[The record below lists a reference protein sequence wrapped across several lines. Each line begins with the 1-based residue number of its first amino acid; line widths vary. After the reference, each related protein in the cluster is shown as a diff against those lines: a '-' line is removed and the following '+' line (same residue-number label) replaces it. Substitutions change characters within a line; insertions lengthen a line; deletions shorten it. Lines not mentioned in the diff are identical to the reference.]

1 MSLPLAAPMG
11 EDGPVL
17 DRLGFPHV
25 GEHRRFVSAIVCDT
39 VGSGLFMPIT
49 LLYFLA
55 MTDLSL
61 VQIGSALSLSA
72 LLTMP
77 GAFVIGSL
85 VDRFGPRRMMLAGN
99 LVQAVG
105 MIAYLW
111 ADSLLAVALWTTLL
125 NIGRQSFWGSF
136 GNVVTAISA
145 PGERELWFGFL
156 QAVRNLGYSVGGV
169 LAGIALQIGT
179 DLAYETVVVVNA
191 VTFVIAYALLLDVP
205 DHRAPHDDD
214 APLEGWG
221 TVLRDGPYLRLV
233 LGQFGFVAGMMVLN
247 FAIPVYVAETID
259 LPGWVVG
266 AIFTLN
272 TAMVGLGQGLVVRR
286 MNGQVRARMM
296 ALAQL
301 VFVASY
307 ALFVAAGWLP
317 VWLAVV
323 VMLVGAGVYTL
334 GELAGGPVF
343 SATAAEAA
351 PDHLRGRY
359 LGLFQLSWAIG
370 GAVTPVAFTYLLA
383 HGATTLWW
391 VLGALALASAAYLQ
405 RLPRTLPASGL
416 RVTDRAGRAE
426 EPETA

>member
-1 MSLPLAAPMG
+1 MLT
-11 EDGPVL
+11 
-17 DRLGFPHV
+17 RLGFPSV
-25 GEHRRFVSAIVCDT
+25 GEHRRFVTAIVADT

-85 VDRFGPRRMMLAGN
+85 VDRFGPRRMMLIGN

-105 MIAYLW
+105 MLAYLW

-125 NIGRQSFWGSF
+125 NLGRQSFWGSF

-179 DLAYETVVVVNA
+179 DIAYQTVVVVNA
-191 VTFVIAYALLLDVP
+191 VTFVIAFFLLLDVP
-205 DHRAPHDDD
+205 DHRAARADDV
-214 APLEGWG
+214 PLEGWG
-221 TVLRDGPYLRLV
+221 VVLRDRAYLRLV
-233 LGQFGFVAGMMVLN
+233 VGQLGFVAGMMVLN
-247 FAIPVYVAETID
+247 FALPVYVAETID

-266 AIFTLN
+266 AIFTVN
-272 TAMVGLGQGLVVRR
+272 TALVGLGQGLVVRG
-286 MNGQVRARMM
+286 MTGQVRARMM
-296 ALAQL
+296 GLAQVL
-301 VFVASY
+301 FVASY
-307 ALFVAAGWLP
+307 ALFVVAGWLP
-317 VWLAVV
+317 VWVAVA
-323 VMLVGAGVYTL
+323 VMLVGITIYTF
-334 GELAGGPVF
+334 GELTGGPVL

-359 LGLFQLSWAIG
+359 LGLFQLSWALG
-370 GAVTPVAFTYLLA
+370 GAVAPVTFTWLLA
-383 HGATTLWW
+383 HGDTTLWW
-391 VLGALALASAAYLQ
+391 VLTLVAILSAAYLQ
-405 RLPRTLPASGL
+405 TLPRVLPAAGL
-416 RVTDRAGRAE
+416 RVTTLAAE
-426 EPETA
+426 QEVPEPTT

>member
-1 MSLPLAAPMG
+1 MLT
-11 EDGPVL
+11 
-17 DRLGFPHV
+17 RLGFPHV
-25 GEHRRFVSAIVCDT
+25 GEHRRFVTAIVADT

-61 VQIGSALSLSA
+61 VQVGSALSLSA

-85 VDRFGPRRMMLAGN
+85 VDRFGPRRMMLIGN
-99 LVQAVG
+99 LVQALG
-105 MIAYLW
+105 MVAYLW
-111 ADSLLAVALWTTLL
+111 ADSLVAVALWTTLL

-169 LAGIALQIGT
+169 LAGIALQVGT
-179 DLAYETVVVVNA
+179 DVAYQSVVVINA
-191 VTFVIAYALLLDVP
+191 VTFVLAFFLLLDVP
-205 DHRAPHDDD
+205 DHRVATADD
-214 APLEGWG
+214 APVEGWG

-233 LGQFGFVAGMMVLN
+233 LGQMGFVAGMMVLN
-247 FAIPVYVAETID
+247 FALPVYVAETIE

-266 AIFTLN
+266 AIFTVN
-272 TAMVGLGQGLVVRR
+272 TALVGLGQGLVVRR
-286 MNGQVRARMM
+286 MTGQVRARMM
-296 ALAQL
+296 GLAQL
-301 VFVASY
+301 VFVTSY
-307 ALFVAAGWLP
+307 AMFVVAGWLP
-317 VWLAVV
+317 VWLAVA
-323 VMLVGAGVYTL
+323 VMLVGAAVYTG
-334 GELAGGPVF
+334 GELVGGPVF

-359 LGLFQLSWAIG
+359 LGLFQLSWGIG
-370 GAVTPVAFTYLLA
+370 GAVTPVAFTWLLA

-391 VLGALALASAAYLQ
+391 VLVAVALASAAYLQ
-405 RLPRTLPASGL
+405 TMPRTLPAAGL
-416 RVTDRAGRAE
+416 RVTHRAGEDAS
-426 EPETA
+426 

>member
-1 MSLPLAAPMG
+1 
-11 EDGPVL
+11 VL
-17 DRLGFPHV
+17 TRLGFPSV
-25 GEHRRFVSAIVCDT
+25 GEHRRFVTAIVADT

-61 VQIGSALSLSA
+61 VQIGSAMSLSA
-72 LLTMP
+72 LVTMP

-99 LVQAVG
+99 LIQAVG
-105 MIAYLW
+105 MLAYLW
-111 ADSLLAVALWTTLL
+111 ADSLLAVALWTVLL

-179 DLAYETVVVVNA
+179 DKAFQTVVVVNA
-191 VTFVIAYALLLDVP
+191 VTFVLAFVLLLDVP
-205 DHRAPHDDD
+205 DHRVATDHD
-214 APLEGWG
+214 APVEGWG
-221 TVLRDGPYLRLV
+221 VVLRDRAYLRLV

-247 FAIPVYVAETID
+247 FALPVYVAETID

-266 AIFTLN
+266 AIFTVN
-272 TAMVGLGQGLVVRR
+272 TALVGLGQGLVVRR
-286 MNGQVRARMM
+286 MTGQVRARMM
-296 ALAQL
+296 GLAQL
-301 VFVASY
+301 VFLASY
-307 ALFVAAGWLP
+307 ALFVVAGWLP
-317 VWLAVV
+317 VWLAIV
-323 VMLVGAGVYTL
+323 VMLVGATIYTF
-334 GELAGGPVF
+334 GELTGGPVF

-359 LGLFQLSWAIG
+359 LGLFQLAWGIG
-370 GAVTPVAFTYLLA
+370 GAVTPVAFTWLLA
-383 HGATTLWW
+383 HGATTIWW
-391 VLGALALASAAYLQ
+391 VLALVAVASGAYLQ
-405 RLPRTLPASGL
+405 TLPRSLPAAGV
-416 RVTDRAGRAE
+416 RVTHRVGAADPSA
-426 EPETA
+426 

>member
-1 MSLPLAAPMG
+1 MLT
-11 EDGPVL
+11 
-17 DRLGFPHV
+17 RLGFPSV
-25 GEHRRFVSAIVCDT
+25 GEHRRFVAAIVADT

-85 VDRFGPRRMMLAGN
+85 VDRFGPRRMMLVGN
-99 LVQAVG
+99 LVQAAG
-105 MIAYLW
+105 MAAYLW

-125 NIGRQSFWGSF
+125 NLGRQSFWGSF

-179 DLAYETVVVVNA
+179 DLAYQSVVVVNA
-191 VTFVIAYALLLDVP
+191 VTFVLAFVLLLDVP
-205 DHRAPHDDD
+205 DHRVARDDD
-214 APLEGWG
+214 APVEGWG
-221 TVLRDGPYLRLV
+221 VVLRDRAYLRLA
-233 LGQFGFVAGMMVLN
+233 LGQLGFVAGMMVLN
-247 FAIPVYVAETID
+247 FALPVYVAETID

-272 TAMVGLGQGLVVRR
+272 TAMVGLGQGIVVRR
-286 MNGQVRARMM
+286 MAGRVRARMM
-296 ALAQL
+296 GLAQL

-307 ALFVAAGWLP
+307 AMFVAAGWLP
-317 VWLAVV
+317 VWLAVG
-323 VMLVGAGVYTL
+323 VMLVGAAVYTG
-334 GELAGGPVF
+334 GELTGGPVF

-359 LGLFQLSWAIG
+359 LGLFQLSRGVG
-370 GAVTPVAFTYLLA
+370 GAVTPVAYTWLLA
-383 HGATTLWW
+383 HGQTTVWW
-391 VLGALALASAAYLQ
+391 VLALVALLSAAYLQ
-405 RLPRTLPASGL
+405 TLPRVLPAAGL
-416 RVTDRAGRAE
+416 RVTQRADSS
-426 EPETA
+426 T

>member
-1 MSLPLAAPMG
+1 MLT
-11 EDGPVL
+11 
-17 DRLGFPHV
+17 RLGFPRV
-25 GEHRRFVSAIVCDT
+25 GEHRRFVTAIVADT

-61 VQIGSALSLSA
+61 VQIGSALSVSA

-85 VDRFGPRRMMLAGN
+85 VDRFGPRRMMLVGN

-105 MIAYLW
+105 MLAYLW
-111 ADSLLAVALWTTLL
+111 ADSLLVVALWTTLL
-125 NIGRQSFWGSF
+125 NLGRQSFWGSF

-179 DLAYETVVVVNA
+179 DLAYRSVVVVNV
-191 VTFVIAYALLLDVP
+191 VTFVLAFFLLLDVP
-205 DHRAPHDDD
+205 DHRVARADD

-221 TVLRDGPYLRLV
+221 VVLRDRAYLRLV
-233 LGQFGFVAGMMVLN
+233 VGQLGFVAGMMVLN
-247 FAIPVYVAETID
+247 FALPVYVAETID

-272 TAMVGLGQGLVVRR
+272 TALVGLGQGLVVRR
-286 MNGQVRARMM
+286 MTGQVRARMM
-296 ALAQL
+296 GLAQA

-307 ALFVAAGWLP
+307 ALFVVAGWLP

-323 VMLVGAGVYTL
+323 VMLVGAAIYTF
-334 GELAGGPVF
+334 GELTGGPVL

-370 GAVTPVAFTYLLA
+370 GAVAPVSFTWLLA
-383 HGATTLWW
+383 HGETTLWW
-391 VLGALALASAAYLQ
+391 VLTLVAVLSAAYLQ
-405 RLPRTLPASGL
+405 TLPRVLPAAGL
-416 RVTDRAGRAE
+416 RVTRAADPDAV
-426 EPETA
+426 EPTP

>member
-1 MSLPLAAPMG
+1 M
-11 EDGPVL
+11 
-17 DRLGFPHV
+17 
-25 GEHRRFVSAIVCDT
+25 GEHRRFVAAIVADT
-39 VGSGLFMPIT
+39 VGSGLFMPLT

-61 VQIGSALSLSA
+61 VQIGSAMSVSA
-72 LLTMP
+72 VLTMP

-99 LVQAVG
+99 LVQAAG
-105 MIAYLW
+105 MLAYLW
-111 ADSLLAVALWTTLL
+111 ADSLLAVALWTALL

-156 QAVRNLGYSVGGV
+156 QAVRNLGYSIGGV

-179 DLAYETVVVVNA
+179 DLAFQTVVVVNA
-191 VTFVIAYALLLDVP
+191 VTFIVAFVLLIDVP
-205 DHRAPHDDD
+205 DHRAATPDD
-214 APLEGWG
+214 APVEGWG
-221 TVLRDGPYLRLV
+221 TVLRDGAYLRLV

-247 FAIPVYVAETID
+247 FALPVYVAETID

-286 MNGQVRARMM
+286 MTGQVRSRMM
-296 ALAQL
+296 GLAQ
-301 VFVASY
+301 VAFVVSY
-307 ALFVAAGWLP
+307 GMFVVAGWLP
-317 VWLAVV
+317 VWLAVAL
-323 VMLVGAGVYTL
+323 MLLGAAVYTL
-334 GELAGGPVF
+334 GELTGGPVL

-359 LGLFQLSWAIG
+359 LGLFQLSWGIG
-370 GAVTPVAFTYLLA
+370 GAITPLAFTWLLDR
-383 HGATTLWW
+383 GPTTLWW
-391 VLGALALASAAYLQ
+391 VLTLVAIVSATYLQ
-405 RLPRTLPASGL
+405 RLPRVLPVAGL
-416 RVTDRAGRAE
+416 RVTQRSESSAG
-426 EPETA
+426 

>member
-1 MSLPLAAPMG
+1 MLT
-11 EDGPVL
+11 
-17 DRLGFPHV
+17 RLGFPSV
-25 GEHRRFVSAIVCDT
+25 GEHRRFVAAIVADT

-85 VDRFGPRRMMLAGN
+85 VDRFGPRRMMLVGN
-99 LVQAVG
+99 LVQAAG
-105 MIAYLW
+105 MVAYLW
-111 ADSLLAVALWTTLL
+111 ADSLLVVALWTTLL
-125 NIGRQSFWGSF
+125 NLGRQAFWGSF

-179 DLAYETVVVVNA
+179 DLAYESVVVVNA
-191 VTFVIAYALLLDVP
+191 VTFVLAFVLLLDVP
-205 DHRAPHDDD
+205 DHRVARDDD
-214 APLEGWG
+214 APVEGWG
-221 TVLRDGPYLRLV
+221 VVLRDRAYLRLV
-233 LGQFGFVAGMMVLN
+233 LGQLGFVAGMMVLN
-247 FAIPVYVAETID
+247 FALPVYVAETID

-272 TAMVGLGQGLVVRR
+272 TAMVGLGQGIVVRR
-286 MNGQVRARMM
+286 MAGRVRARMM
-296 ALAQL
+296 GLAQV

-307 ALFVAAGWLP
+307 AMFVVAGWLP

-323 VMLVGAGVYTL
+323 VMLVGAVVYTG
-334 GELAGGPVF
+334 GELTGGPVF

-359 LGLFQLSWAIG
+359 LGLFQLSWGLG
-370 GAVTPVAFTYLLA
+370 GAVTPVAYTWLLA
-383 HGATTLWW
+383 HGQTTVWW
-391 VLGALALASAAYLQ
+391 VLALVALLSAAYLQ
-405 RLPRTLPASGL
+405 TLPRVLPVAGL
-416 RVTDRAGRAE
+416 RVTQRADS
-426 EPETA
+426 PT

>member
-1 MSLPLAAPMG
+1 MLK
-11 EDGPVL
+11 
-17 DRLGFPHV
+17 RLGFPAI
-25 GEHRRFVSAIVCDT
+25 GEHRRFVTAIVADT

-55 MTDLSL
+55 MTDLTL

-85 VDRFGPRRMMLAGN
+85 VDRYGPRRMMLIGN

-105 MIAYLW
+105 MVAYLW
-111 ADSLLAVALWTTLL
+111 ADSLLVVALWTTLL
-125 NIGRQSFWGSF
+125 NLGRQSFWGSF

-179 DLAYETVVVVNA
+179 DLAYQSVVVINA
-191 VTFVIAYALLLDVP
+191 VTFVLAFLLLLDVP
-205 DHRAPHDDD
+205 DHRVVRAED

-221 TVLRDGPYLRLV
+221 VVLRDGAYLRLV
-233 LGQFGFVAGMMVLN
+233 LGQMGFVAGMMVLN
-247 FAIPVYVAETID
+247 FALPVYIADTID

-286 MNGQVRARMM
+286 MTGQVRARMM
-296 ALAQL
+296 GLAQL

-307 ALFVAAGWLP
+307 AMFVVAGWLP

-323 VMLVGAGVYTL
+323 VMLVGGAVYTF
-334 GELAGGPVF
+334 GELTGGPVF

-359 LGLFQLSWAIG
+359 LGLFQLSWGIG
-370 GAVTPVAFTYLLA
+370 GAVAPVTFTWLLA
-383 HGATTLWW
+383 HGQTTLWW
-391 VLGALALASAAYLQ
+391 VLAVFAVLSAVYLQ
-405 RLPRTLPASGL
+405 TLPRVLPAAGL
-416 RVTDRAGRAE
+416 RVTRAAE
-426 EPETA
+426 QEA

>member
-1 MSLPLAAPMG
+1 
-11 EDGPVL
+11 VL
-17 DRLGFPHV
+17 TRLGFPSV
-25 GEHRRFVSAIVCDT
+25 GEHRRFVTAIVADT

-61 VQIGSALSLSA
+61 VQIGSAMSLSA
-72 LLTMP
+72 LVTMP

-99 LVQAVG
+99 LIQAVG
-105 MIAYLW
+105 MLAYLW
-111 ADSLLAVALWTTLL
+111 ADSLLAVALWTVLL

-179 DLAYETVVVVNA
+179 DMAFQTVVVVNA
-191 VTFVIAYALLLDVP
+191 VTFVLAFVLLLDVP
-205 DHRAPHDDD
+205 DHRVATDHD
-214 APLEGWG
+214 APVEGWG
-221 TVLRDGPYLRLV
+221 VVLRDRAYLRLV

-247 FAIPVYVAETID
+247 FALPVYVAETID

-266 AIFTLN
+266 AIFTVN
-272 TAMVGLGQGLVVRR
+272 TALVGLGQGLVVRR
-286 MNGQVRARMM
+286 MTGQVRARMM
-296 ALAQL
+296 GLAQL
-301 VFVASY
+301 VFLASY
-307 ALFVAAGWLP
+307 ALFVVAGWLP
-317 VWLAVV
+317 VWLAIV
-323 VMLVGAGVYTL
+323 VMLVGATIYTF
-334 GELAGGPVF
+334 GELTGGPVF

-359 LGLFQLSWAIG
+359 LGLFQLAWGIG
-370 GAVTPVAFTYLLA
+370 GAVTPVAFTWLLA
-383 HGATTLWW
+383 HGATTIWW
-391 VLGALALASAAYLQ
+391 VLALVAVASGAYLQ
-405 RLPRTLPASGL
+405 TLPRSLPAAGV
-416 RVTDRAGRAE
+416 RVTHRVGAADPSA
-426 EPETA
+426 

>member
-1 MSLPLAAPMG
+1 
-11 EDGPVL
+11 
-17 DRLGFPHV
+17 V
-25 GEHRRFVSAIVCDT
+25 GEHRRFVTAIVADT

-85 VDRFGPRRMMLAGN
+85 VDHVGPRRMMLAGN

-105 MIAYLW
+105 MLAYLW
-111 ADSLLAVALWTTLL
+111 ADSLVAVALWTTLL

-179 DLAYETVVVVNA
+179 DVAYQAVVVLNA
-191 VTFVIAYALLLDVP
+191 VTFVLAFFLLIDVP
-205 DHRAPHDDD
+205 DHRVARPDD

-221 TVLRDGPYLRLV
+221 AVLRDGPYLRLV
-233 LGQFGFVAGMMVLN
+233 LGQLGFVAGMMVLN
-247 FAIPVYVAETID
+247 FALPVYVAETID

-272 TAMVGLGQGLVVRR
+272 TALVGLGQGLVVRR
-286 MNGQVRARMM
+286 MTGQVRARMM
-296 ALAQL
+296 GLAQL
-301 VFVASY
+301 VFVTSY
-307 ALFVAAGWLP
+307 LMFVVAGWLP
-317 VWLAVV
+317 LWLAVA
-323 VMLVGAGVYTL
+323 VMLVGAAVYTG
-334 GELAGGPVF
+334 GELVGGPVF
-343 SATAAEAA
+343 SATASRRR
-351 PDHLRGRY
+351 PTTC
-359 LGLFQLSWAIG
+359 G
-370 GAVTPVAFTYLLA
+370 GAT
-383 HGATTLWW
+383 
-391 VLGALALASAAYLQ
+391 
-405 RLPRTLPASGL
+405 SGSSS
-416 RVTDRAGRAE
+416 
-426 EPETA
+426 

>member
-1 MSLPLAAPMG
+1 
-11 EDGPVL
+11 VL
-17 DRLGFPHV
+17 KRLGFPAI
-25 GEHRRFVSAIVCDT
+25 GEHRRFVTAIVADT

-55 MTDLSL
+55 MTDLTL

-85 VDRFGPRRMMLAGN
+85 VDRYGPRRMMLIGN

-105 MIAYLW
+105 MVAYLW
-111 ADSLLAVALWTTLL
+111 ADSLLVVALWTTLL
-125 NIGRQSFWGSF
+125 NLGRQSFWGSF

-179 DLAYETVVVVNA
+179 DLAYQSVVVINA
-191 VTFVIAYALLLDVP
+191 VTFVLAFLLLLDVP
-205 DHRAPHDDD
+205 DHRVARAED

-221 TVLRDGPYLRLV
+221 VVLRDGAYLRLV
-233 LGQFGFVAGMMVLN
+233 LGQMGFVAGMMVLN
-247 FAIPVYVAETID
+247 FALPVYVADTID

-286 MNGQVRARMM
+286 MTGQVRARMM
-296 ALAQL
+296 GLAQL

-307 ALFVAAGWLP
+307 AMFVVAGWLP

-323 VMLVGAGVYTL
+323 VMLVGAAVYTF
-334 GELAGGPVF
+334 GELTGGPVF

-359 LGLFQLSWAIG
+359 LGLFQLSWGIG
-370 GAVTPVAFTYLLA
+370 GAVAPVTFTWLLA
-383 HGATTLWW
+383 HGQTTLWW
-391 VLGALALASAAYLQ
+391 VLAVFAVLSAVYLQ
-405 RLPRTLPASGL
+405 TLPRVLPAAGL
-416 RVTDRAGRAE
+416 RVTRAAE
-426 EPETA
+426 QEA

>member
-1 MSLPLAAPMG
+1 M
-11 EDGPVL
+11 
-17 DRLGFPHV
+17 
-25 GEHRRFVSAIVCDT
+25 GEHRRFVAAIVADT
-39 VGSGLFMPIT
+39 VGSGLFMPLT

-61 VQIGSALSLSA
+61 VQIGSAMSLSA

-99 LVQAVG
+99 LIQAVG
-105 MIAYLW
+105 MLAYLW
-111 ADSLLAVALWTTLL
+111 ADSLLAVALWTALL
-125 NIGRQSFWGSF
+125 NVGRQSFWGSF

-156 QAVRNLGYSVGGV
+156 QAVRNLGYSIGGV

-179 DLAYETVVVVNA
+179 DLAFQTVVVANA
-191 VTFVIAYALLLDVP
+191 ITFVVAFVLLIDVP
-205 DHRAPHDDD
+205 DHRAATPDD
-214 APLEGWG
+214 APVEGWG
-221 TVLRDGPYLRLV
+221 TVLRDGAYLRLV

-247 FAIPVYVAETID
+247 FALPVYVAETID

-286 MNGQVRARMM
+286 MTGQVRSRMM
-296 ALAQL
+296 GLAQ
-301 VFVASY
+301 VAFVVSY
-307 ALFVAAGWLP
+307 GMFVVAGWLP
-317 VWLAVV
+317 VWLAVAL
-323 VMLVGAGVYTL
+323 MLLGAAVYTL
-334 GELAGGPVF
+334 GELTGGPVL

-359 LGLFQLSWAIG
+359 LGLFQLSWGIG
-370 GAVTPVAFTYLLA
+370 GAITPLAFTWLLDR
-383 HGATTLWW
+383 GPTTLWW
-391 VLGALALASAAYLQ
+391 VLTLVAIVSATYLQ
-405 RLPRTLPASGL
+405 RLPRVLPVAGL
-416 RVTDRAGRAE
+416 RVTQRSESSAG
-426 EPETA
+426 

>member
-1 MSLPLAAPMG
+1 
-11 EDGPVL
+11 
-17 DRLGFPHV
+17 V
-25 GEHRRFVSAIVCDT
+25 GEHRRFVTAIVADT

-85 VDRFGPRRMMLAGN
+85 VDRFGPRRMMLLGN
-99 LVQAVG
+99 LVQALG
-105 MIAYLW
+105 MVAYLW
-111 ADSLLAVALWTTLL
+111 ADSLVAVALWTTLL
-125 NIGRQSFWGSF
+125 NIGRQAFWGSF

-179 DLAYETVVVVNA
+179 DVAYASVVVINA
-191 VTFVIAYALLLDVP
+191 VTFVLAFFLLLDVP
-205 DHRAPHDDD
+205 DHRVVAPDD

-221 TVLRDGPYLRLV
+221 AVFRDGPYLRLV
-233 LGQFGFVAGMMVLN
+233 AGQMGFVVGMMVLN
-247 FAIPVYVAETID
+247 FALPVYVAETID

-266 AIFTLN
+266 AIFTVN
-272 TAMVGLGQGLVVRR
+272 TALVGLGQGLVVRR
-286 MNGQVRARMM
+286 MTGQVRARMM
-296 ALAQL
+296 GLAQL
-301 VFVASY
+301 VFVTSY
-307 ALFVAAGWLP
+307 LMFVAAGWLP
-317 VWLAVV
+317 LWLAVA
-323 VMLVGAGVYTL
+323 VMLIGAAVYTG

-359 LGLFQLSWAIG
+359 LGLFQLSWGVG
-370 GAVTPVAFTYLLA
+370 GAVTPVAFTWLLA
-383 HGATTLWW
+383 HGATTVWW
-391 VLGALALASAAYLQ
+391 VLIAIAFASAAYLQ
-405 RLPRTLPASGL
+405 TLPRILPAAGL
-416 RVTDRAGRAE
+416 RVTNRAE
-426 EPETA
+426 PQDAAGSG

>member
-1 MSLPLAAPMG
+1 
-11 EDGPVL
+11 VL
-17 DRLGFPHV
+17 TRLGFPSV
-25 GEHRRFVSAIVCDT
+25 GEHRRFVTAIVADT

-61 VQIGSALSLSA
+61 VQIGSAMSLSA
-72 LLTMP
+72 LVTMP

-99 LVQAVG
+99 LIQAVG
-105 MIAYLW
+105 MLAYLW
-111 ADSLLAVALWTTLL
+111 ADSLLAVALWTVLL

-179 DLAYETVVVVNA
+179 DMAFQTVVVVNA
-191 VTFVIAYALLLDVP
+191 VTFVLAFVLLLDVP
-205 DHRAPHDDD
+205 DHRVATDHD
-214 APLEGWG
+214 APVEGWG
-221 TVLRDGPYLRLV
+221 VVLRDRAYLRLV

-247 FAIPVYVAETID
+247 FALPVYVAETID

-266 AIFTLN
+266 AIFTVN
-272 TAMVGLGQGLVVRR
+272 TALVGLGQGLVVRR
-286 MNGQVRARMM
+286 MTGQVRARMM
-296 ALAQL
+296 GLAQL
-301 VFVASY
+301 VFLASY
-307 ALFVAAGWLP
+307 ALFVVAGWLP
-317 VWLAVV
+317 VWLAIV
-323 VMLVGAGVYTL
+323 VMLVGATIYTF
-334 GELAGGPVF
+334 GELTGGPVF

-359 LGLFQLSWAIG
+359 LGLFQLAWGIG
-370 GAVTPVAFTYLLA
+370 GAVTPVAFTWLLA
-383 HGATTLWW
+383 HGATTIWW
-391 VLGALALASAAYLQ
+391 VLALVAVVSGAYLQ
-405 RLPRTLPASGL
+405 TLPRSLPAAGV
-416 RVTDRAGRAE
+416 RVTHRVGAADPSA
-426 EPETA
+426 

>member
-1 MSLPLAAPMG
+1 MLT
-11 EDGPVL
+11 
-17 DRLGFPHV
+17 RLGFPSV
-25 GEHRRFVSAIVCDT
+25 GEHRRFVAAIVADT

-85 VDRFGPRRMMLAGN
+85 VDRFGPRRMMLVGN
-99 LVQAVG
+99 LVQAAG
-105 MIAYLW
+105 MVAYLW
-111 ADSLLAVALWTTLL
+111 ADSLLVVALWTTLL
-125 NIGRQSFWGSF
+125 NLGRQAFWGSF

-179 DLAYETVVVVNA
+179 DLAYESVVVVNA
-191 VTFVIAYALLLDVP
+191 VTFVLAFVLLLDVP
-205 DHRAPHDDD
+205 DHRVARDDD
-214 APLEGWG
+214 APVEGWG
-221 TVLRDGPYLRLV
+221 VVLRDRAYLRLV
-233 LGQFGFVAGMMVLN
+233 LGQLGFVAGMMVLN
-247 FAIPVYVAETID
+247 FALPVYVAETID

-272 TAMVGLGQGLVVRR
+272 TAMVGLGQGIVVRR
-286 MNGQVRARMM
+286 MAGRVRARMM
-296 ALAQL
+296 GLAQV

-307 ALFVAAGWLP
+307 AMFVVAGWLP

-323 VMLVGAGVYTL
+323 VMLVGAAVYTG
-334 GELAGGPVF
+334 GELTGGPVF

-359 LGLFQLSWAIG
+359 LGLFQLSWGLG
-370 GAVTPVAFTYLLA
+370 GAVTPVAYTWLLA
-383 HGATTLWW
+383 HGQTTVWW
-391 VLGALALASAAYLQ
+391 VLALVALLSAAYLQ
-405 RLPRTLPASGL
+405 TLPRVLPAAGL
-416 RVTDRAGRAE
+416 RVTQRADSSA
-426 EPETA
+426 